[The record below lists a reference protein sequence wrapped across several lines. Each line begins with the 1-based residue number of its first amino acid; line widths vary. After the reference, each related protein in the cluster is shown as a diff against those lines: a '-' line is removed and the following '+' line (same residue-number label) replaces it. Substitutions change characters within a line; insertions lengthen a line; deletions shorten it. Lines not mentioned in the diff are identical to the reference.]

1 MLPLHPVVV
10 HFPIVLAVLLPISA
24 AWALWAIRKGTT
36 FRRAWA
42 VPAAMAVALAL
53 SALVAVKTGE
63 AQDERV
69 ERVVPEQPL
78 ESHEEAAET
87 FLTLSVGLALLV
99 AAGLVRGR
107 PGVVARALATAG
119 AAAFVALAVSVGHSG
134 GKLVYE
140 HGAASAYTSANA
152 RAGAQ
157 SVSGDDA
164 RVSATVPRGEDD
176 EDHDR

>member
-36 FRRAWA
+36 SRRAWS

-53 SALVAVKTGE
+53 SALASVKTGE

-69 ERVVPEQPL
+69 ERVVPEQAL
-78 ESHEEAAET
+78 ETHEEAAEL
-87 FLTLSVGLALLV
+87 FLTLSGGLALLV

-107 PGVVARALATAG
+107 VGGAARILGTAG
-119 AAAFVALAVSVGHSG
+119 AVGLVVLAVSVGHSG
-134 GKLVYE
+134 GRLVYE
-140 HGAASAYTSANA
+140 HGAASAYTNPKAPHSAEIE
-152 RAGAQ
+152 Q
-157 SVSGDDA
+157 
-164 RVSATVPRGEDD
+164 VSATTTRHRENEEEDD
-176 EDHDR
+176 R

>member
-24 AWALWAIRKGTT
+24 VWALWAIRKGTT
-36 FRRAWA
+36 PRRAWS

-78 ESHEEAAET
+78 ELHEEAAET
-87 FLTLSVGLALLV
+87 FLALSTGLALLIAAGFV
-99 AAGLVRGR
+99 RGRTGGIARVLGAAGAAGLVA
-107 PGVVARALATAG
+107 VA
-119 AAAFVALAVSVGHSG
+119 VYVGHSG
-134 GKLVYE
+134 GKLVYQY
-140 HGAASAYTSANA
+140 GAASAYTSPDA
-152 RAGAQ
+152 RASAGPER
-157 SVSGDDA
+157 VSTTAPRRTSDDGDD
-164 RVSATVPRGEDD
+164 R
-176 EDHDR
+176 

>member
-10 HFPIVLAVLLPISA
+10 HFPIVLSVLLAISA

-36 FRRAWA
+36 PRQAWS
-42 VPAAMAVALAL
+42 VPVAMAAALAL

-69 ERVVPEQPL
+69 EKVVAEQPL

-87 FLTLSVGLALLV
+87 FLALSGGLALLV

-107 PGVVARALATAG
+107 AGGVARMVGTAG
-119 AAAFVALAVSVGHSG
+119 AAGLVAVAVYVGHSG
-134 GKLVYE
+134 GKLVYQY
-140 HGAASAYTSANA
+140 GAASAYTASDA
-152 RAGAQ
+152 RTGATGERVN
-157 SVSGDDA
+157 SMASRPASNDGDD
-164 RVSATVPRGEDD
+164 R
-176 EDHDR
+176 

>member
-36 FRRAWA
+36 PRRAWS
-42 VPAAMAVALAL
+42 VPTAAAIALAL

-69 ERVVPEQPL
+69 ERVVAEQPL

-87 FLTLSVGLALLV
+87 FLAVSSALALLV
-99 AAGLVRGR
+99 ALGLVRGR
-107 PGVVARALATAG
+107 AGGVMRMAGTVGALG
-119 AAAFVALAVSVGHSG
+119 LVALAVQVGHSG
-134 GKLVYE
+134 GKLVDQY
-140 HGAASAYTSANA
+140 GAASAYTGA
-152 RAGAQ
+152 RTP
-157 SVSGDDA
+157 SSSDST
-164 RVSATVPRGEDD
+164 RVSEFSSLRERHDEEDD
-176 EDHDR
+176 R

>member
-36 FRRAWA
+36 ARRAWA

-53 SALVAVKTGE
+53 SALAAVKTGE

-69 ERVVPEQPL
+69 ERVVAEQPL

-87 FLTLSVGLALLV
+87 FLALSGGLALLV
-99 AAGLVRGR
+99 AIGLVRGR
-107 PGVVARALATAG
+107 VGGLARGLGTVGAVGLVAM
-119 AAAFVALAVSVGHSG
+119 AAYVGHSG
-134 GKLVYE
+134 GKLVYQY
-140 HGAASAYTSANA
+140 GAASAYTGAPGQTSVGGGEVTAA
-152 RAGAQ
+152 VQRRAADER
-157 SVSGDDA
+157 DD
-164 RVSATVPRGEDD
+164 R
-176 EDHDR
+176 